1 LFLFDVSMSGVFAM
15 VYGVLLII
23 AGVMIGKKARPES
36 FAELRSMDR
45 QRLAVFSFAICVVSS
60 GFFCFVRVASPLILS
75 KGFAVVT
82 RQQALDKEWM
92 SGLSTAVKI
101 PMYMVLGTSSC
112 FAISFSVV
120 DTVNTGCCTPDESEG
135 GERASRAIV
144 SSPSQIYS
152 ILTGSV
158 AMGAVFGFM
167 FGYLDVEDDDWK
179 LVRFT
184 TDQVTRLTFPPFVCS
199 SALAG
204 AIDHGRIHRWRRP
217 RRLESNFG

>member
-1 LFLFDVSMSGVFAM
+1 MFLFDVSMSGVFAM

-184 TDQVTRLTFPPFVCS
+184 TDQV
-199 SALAG
+199 A
-204 AIDHGRIHRWRRP
+204 
-217 RRLESNFG
+217 